1 VKRGMFLILV
11 LALCLVVPLTAA
23 ADSLYI
29 GDYCWTSSYGPTL
42 IFSAF
47 FLGYDSNGHEIIN
60 YIGRWK
66 AQGLN
71 DFPLNG
77 NCIDT
82 FMGPQRVYKCNLLVT
97 YGVSATIY
105 GNDLLF
111 AVLDYFTLDGEA
123 SGVGNQI
130 NGSSLESA
138 PLTFTLKRIAC
149 PVW

>member
-1 VKRGMFLILV
+1 MKRGMFLILV

-23 ADSLYI
+23 ADSLYL
-29 GDYCWTSSYGPTL
+29 GDYCWLTNNNQTV

-47 FLGYDSNGHEIIN
+47 FLGYDSRGHEIIN

-66 AQGLN
+66 AGSE

-82 FMGPQRVYKCNLLVT
+82 FKGTQRVYECNLLMT
-97 YGVSATIY
+97 SEDA
-105 GNDLLF
+105 NALLF

-123 SGVGNQI
+123 SGVETATPGN
-130 NGSSLESA
+130 SVVSV
-138 PLTFTLKRIAC
+138 PVTPFTLKRIAC